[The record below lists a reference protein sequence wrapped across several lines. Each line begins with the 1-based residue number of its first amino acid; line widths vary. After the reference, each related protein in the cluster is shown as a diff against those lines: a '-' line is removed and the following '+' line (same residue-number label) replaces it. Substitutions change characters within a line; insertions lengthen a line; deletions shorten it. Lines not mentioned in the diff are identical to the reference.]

1 MQYFF
6 FRQKLD
12 STVQEVINSYE
23 DLEILLNKPEFV
35 EELKRDI
42 EKSYPNYMQMLE
54 KRRKDMEKNDHGVVF
69 AGLC

>member
-1 MQYFF
+1 MG
-6 FRQKLD
+6 
-12 STVQEVINSYE
+12 
-23 DLEILLNKPEFV
+23 
-35 EELKRDI
+35 ELRRDI